1 MYMFTDPLCSD
12 FVVLVVDRPDE
23 VDNVGIVVPRV
34 GTGHRPIR
42 FSLGS
47 TTVGLINLSVTVV
60 MLWSILLMSIGLM
73 KPHNREGNKASE

>member
-34 GTGHRPIR
+34 GTGH
-42 FSLGS
+42 
-47 TTVGLINLSVTVV
+47 
-60 MLWSILLMSIGLM
+60 
-73 KPHNREGNKASE
+73 

>member
-1 MYMFTDPLCSD
+1 ML
-12 FVVLVVDRPDE
+12 VLLFLGWGDADVNASGPNLLTYLIYVS
-23 VDNVGIVVPRV
+23 
-34 GTGHRPIR
+34 TGHRPIR